1 MRATSTPWTCSPT
14 TTTTTA
20 PPSTG
25 NSATST
31 PRTRK
36 CRAVGH
42 YQQSI
47 RHAEARGD
55 TYGAGG
61 TRCNI
66 ALLLAENGRADEA
79 LHYARA
85 ALANFRQVGPGAVA
99 MAGQA
104 EALIQ
109 ELERIL
115 VARPHDARQVAIGG
129 LPGVS
134 VAVHVAAPPFASTAT
149 TPPAPSPQ

>member
-1 MRATSTPWTCSPT
+1 MVATAWRRRSEGSHGC
-14 TTTTTA
+14 A
-20 PPSTG
+20 
-25 NSATST
+25 
-31 PRTRK
+31 
-36 CRAVGH
+36 
-42 YQQSI
+42 I

-115 VARPHDARQVAIGG
+115 VARPHDARQVEH
-129 LPGVS
+129 